1 MRITI
6 IKSNEIETSLSLS
19 TKESASFVCHFL
31 PLIDFSVKPRPLE
44 YTYRTEPHIS
54 YTYTLSSHKSLSLSG
69 KVSEVL
75 PVINFI
81 HSYYQTCFEYVL

>member
-1 MRITI
+1 MKLTIT
-6 IKSNEIETSLSLS
+6 KFNKIETSLSLS
-19 TKESASFVCHFL
+19 TKESAAFICPYL
-31 PLIDFSVKPRPLE
+31 PSIDFSIKPRLLE
-44 YTYRTEPHIS
+44 YIHLTDSCIL
-54 YTYTLSSHKSLSLSG
+54 YTYILTNHKVLSLSG